1 MKKIFFGLFFTLS
14 TSIVATPFFAFAAP
28 ALDSLPDEVKSKYNF
43 IGGVNAVVTDGTTL
57 YIGGSFSEVVA
68 IDPSPGD
75 PPIPFRSNLAAIDLA
90 TYELVTDFNPRPN
103 YAVESIAIAGDGRL
117 YIGGDFTCLG
127 DWDEGLQVCGGDT
140 RNYLAG
146 VDTSDGS
153 VLSAFSPEPDYT
165 VLSLVLNSDDSVLYA
180 GGNFYAG
187 DAEFIAAY
195 TTADR
200 TATLFDAGIDDTV
213 NALALSSDDTTLYA
227 TGYFTIVND
236 TFPQKHLA
244 AFDADTGAVIP
255 DFYASMDDLSET
267 GYGQVLALS
276 SDDTT
281 LYVGGFFQEF
291 SQMVGEGVPFDE
303 TTDEPLAVFPKVTT
317 ESGGG
322 GGGVETVY
330 AAIPDGSGGW
340 YIGGSFTHVGGVARK
355 GLAHINADGTLDAGW
370 DAGIDVNVG
379 VYTLELS
386 PDGTILYAGGNFVD
400 ENEQYLAAYSATD
413 GTITAFHP
421 FPGAPVYDIEISADG
436 ETIYFGGQFGTVT
449 ESYTARYNVAAF
461 DTTGVGTLLP
471 FLPNACDQ
479 VKALQLTNDGSTL
492 YMGGDFTC
500 VNSQTTADVRNRI
513 AAFSTAGAGTLVP
526 GFNPNA
532 NGTVED
538 LLLAPGETTIYAGG
552 AFTTIGGAS
561 RNQFAEITLADGTA
575 TALDAGIA
583 GAPETVYT
591 IALSSDESTIYI
603 GGDSEL
609 TTIGGQPRQYFG
621 EINAT
626 TGAVTDFYPAFNG
639 NVYAIA
645 VDSVGEEVYIG
656 GSFTGMNRAS
666 IQHLLAVDTSD
677 SSLVVAFNPEP
688 GDAVRSL
695 ALSSDNALLYA
706 GGDFLS
712 VNSGTA
718 RSHLAAFD
726 TADGDVTVFNPS
738 GSPAVCDG
746 ETEVCLVY
754 GMALLPDDA
763 ELYVASYDRYDT
775 GAAPLLVFDAGAV
788 EADVTPPVI
797 TLLGSTPVNLTV
809 GDVYADAGA
818 TAEDDVDGDITGN
831 IVTVNSVDTNT
842 VGTYVVTYNVEDAAG
857 NPATEVTR
865 TVNVSAAGGGDDDGG
880 GEGGGTSYRRDL
892 NPLEQNR
899 IQEIMS
905 QLIVLL
911 QELIQKLIEEQQN

>member
-1 MKKIFFGLFFTLS
+1 MNITKIAVSLFVLGVCAPLFVS
-14 TSIVATPFFAFAAP
+14 AAP

-43 IGGVNAVVTDGTTL
+43 VGEVNAVVTDGTTL

-68 IDPSPGD
+68 IDPPPGD

-103 YAVESIAIAGDGRL
+103 YAVKSIAIAGDGRL

-127 DWDEGLQVCGGDT
+127 DWDEDLQVCGGDT
-140 RNYLAG
+140 RNYLAA

-180 GGNFYAG
+180 GGDFYAG

-322 GGGVETVY
+322 GGGATVY
-330 AAIPDGSGGW
+330 AAIPDGNGGW
-340 YIGGSFTHVGGVARK
+340 YVGGSFTHVNGVARE

-370 DAGIDVNVG
+370 DAGIDNNVAI
-379 VYTLELS
+379 YTLELS
-386 PDGTILYAGGNFVD
+386 PDETILYAGGSFID
-400 ENEQYLAAYSATD
+400 GAEQYLAAYSTAD

-421 FPGAPVYDIEISADG
+421 YPGAPVYDIEISADG
-436 ETIYFGGQFGTVT
+436 ETIYFGGEFGSVT
-449 ESYTARYNVAAF
+449 ESYTARYYVAAF
-461 DTTGVGTLLP
+461 DTTGAGTLLP
-471 FLPNACDQ
+471 FDPQMCDQ

-500 VNSQTTADVRNRI
+500 VNSEDVTPDTRNRI
-513 AAFSTAGAGTLVP
+513 AAFSTAGAGTLVA
-526 GFNPNA
+526 GFDPNA

-591 IALSSDESTIYI
+591 VALSSDESTIYI

-639 NVYAIA
+639 DVHAIA

-666 IQHLLAVDTSD
+666 IQHLIAVDTSD
-677 SSLVVAFNPEP
+677 SSLVAAFNPEP

-706 GGDFLS
+706 GGDFLT

-726 TADGDVTVFNPS
+726 TADGDVTVFDPS
-738 GSPAVCDG
+738 GSPSVCDG

-763 ELYVASYDRYDT
+763 ELYVASYDGYDT
-775 GAAPLLVFDAGAV
+775 GVAPLLVFDAGAV
-788 EADVTPPVI
+788 EVDVTPPVI
-797 TLLGSTPVNLTV
+797 TLLGATPVELIV
-809 GDVYADAGA
+809 GDVYVDAGA
-818 TAEDDVDGDITGN
+818 TAEDDVDGDITAD
-831 IVTVNSVDTNT
+831 IVTVNPVDTNT
-842 VGTYVVTYNVEDAAG
+842 VGTYTITYNVEDTAG
-857 NPATEVTR
+857 NPAVEVTR
-865 TVNVSAAGGGDDDGG
+865 TVNVIVDLNVDEDDDDGG
-880 GEGGGTSYRRDL
+880 GGGSGSRATINRSTSGY
-892 NPLEQNR
+892 NLEH
-899 IQEIMS
+899 
-905 QLIVLL
+905 LLAKLLGLL
-911 QELIQKLIEEQQN
+911 QQYLALLIEEQQQ